1 MKQLPALLVLAAVA
15 MSACV
20 RTPHNLDPYGWRPVD
35 PEFDSL
41 TLRAENLLSY
51 DAARDSAAVPVEAL
65 RRVASRHPDSRVM
78 DARATFFEG
87 QLVFK
92 YDDPSRGDSLMRVA
106 LAKTDSA
113 RYPYD
118 ALRIGYIV
126 DDFYHEPTLE
136 YYEYL
141 RRLLDGLMASG
152 DKFWSAG
159 VAMEAGMFLTDLGDT
174 RHGEAYLDL
183 SDSLFQAGGF
193 TQELSTNRI
202 NRANLLSARKD
213 TAQAVALMRTIL
225 ADTVA
230 PISGFTRHIVLGNLY
245 SMAGDTA
252 ALREAYGDV
261 RHFSNS
267 SDFEC
272 LYASC
277 IALEKLKAGSLD
289 SARHYRSEALR
300 CLVEDMA
307 PETSL
312 AYYEASQRI
321 FEAEGRTDSAYR
333 YLGLADGLR
342 RRLDAESDR
351 AEINNITLYS
361 HIEEMRRQTEAER
374 RNVVVVALGVIS
386 VVLLLA
392 GVFALLAYRRI
403 QRQRLARVEATLARE
418 RSDRKALAMETVL
431 AEKENMIRDMERE
444 MKQMEASGEITT
456 AAAHRIGTSMKVHL
470 SQQEQ
475 RDTFVET
482 FENLAPDFTR
492 RLKEAYPAL
501 TETDIRLASYI
512 AMGMENKHIARV
524 MSIRPESVK
533 QARWRLRG
541 KLGLAPGDSLDDAMR
556 RFTPRNG
563 C

>member
-1 MKQLPALLVLAAVA
+1 MKHQHILTAIAAVA
-15 MSACV
+15 LFSCS
-20 RTPHNLDPYGWRPVD
+20 RSPRNLDPYGWKPVD
-35 PEFDSL
+35 HEFDSL
-41 TLRAENLLSY
+41 TLRAERLLSY
-51 DAARDSAAVPVEAL
+51 DAGRDSAAMPVEAM
-65 RRVASRHPDSRVM
+65 RRVARKHPESRVM
-78 DARATFFEG
+78 AARATFFEG
-87 QLVFK
+87 LLVYK
-92 YDDPSRGDSLMRVA
+92 YDNPERGDSLHRA
-106 LAKTDSA
+106 SLAMTDSA

-118 ALRIGYIV
+118 ALRIGYTIQDV
-126 DDFYHEPTLE
+126 YHELTLE
-136 YYEYL
+136 YYEHL
-141 RRLLDGLMASG
+141 RGLLDGFVGSG

-159 VAMEAGMFLTDLGDT
+159 VAMETGMFLTDLGDT
-174 RHGEAYLDL
+174 RHGEAYLDMA
-183 SDSLFQAGGF
+183 DSLFRAGGF

-300 CLVEDMA
+300 CLVEDMP

-444 MKQMEASGEITT
+444 MRQMEANGEITS
-456 AAAHRIGTSMKVHL
+456 AAANRIGTSMKVHL

-475 RDTFVET
+475 RDSFVET

-501 TETDIRLASYI
+501 TESDIRLASYI
-512 AMGMENKHIARV
+512 AIGMESKHIARV

-541 KLGLAPGDSLDDAMR
+541 KMGLGPDDSLDDVIR
-556 RFTPRNG
+556 RI
-563 C
+563 